1 VTLERAVR
9 SRVIPQSVIGWTPAE
24 LVLRTRLTLDVH
36 GAAELGDPR
45 EPVLIVANYA
55 SPADPALVLAGLP
68 ARWRSRTAV
77 VLPNESPG
85 ELPRWWRPRRAI
97 SAAPADDGRP
107 DRLADRL
114 ADRLGDG
121 RHLLCFPEGVRS
133 RDGFLAPFRADVAE
147 IAIARQVPVVPV
159 GIRGSYAAVPE
170 DARWPGPGRPRV
182 SVRFGPRIRA
192 EAGESADSLA
202 GRLHDEVRRL
212 IEEDASSWWVTRR
225 NAERPRVPPPTS
237 SWRRIWEQTQ
247 APTAGGRPR
256 RAQIWRH

>member
-1 VTLERAVR
+1 
-9 SRVIPQSVIGWTPAE
+9 VISWTTAE

-36 GAAELGDPR
+36 GAAELGDPG

-55 SPADPALVLAGLP
+55 SPADPSLVLAGLP
-68 ARWRSRTAV
+68 ASWRARTAV
-77 VLPNESPG
+77 VVPD

-97 SAAPADDGRP
+97 SAKPGDDGLP
-107 DRLADRL
+107 DRLADRV

-133 RDGFLAPFRADVAE
+133 RDGFLAPFRTDAAE
-147 IAIARQVPVVPV
+147 IAIARQLAVVPV

-170 DARWPGPGRPRV
+170 DARWPEPGRPRV

-192 EAGESADSLA
+192 EVGESAGRLA

-212 IEEDASSWWVTRR
+212 IEEDASTWWVTRR
-225 NAERPRVPPPTS
+225 NAEQPAVPPPTS
-237 SWRRIWEQTQ
+237 SWRRIWAQTQ

-256 RAQIWRH
+256 RAQIWRQ